1 MARLRRNLSERAIR
15 NHPIPYF
22 GRKRI
27 AEIKR
32 VDVLECIRPESV
44 NVSRALCAPHSPR
57 DAAGDIVTV
66 RDI

>member
-1 MARLRRNLSERAIR
+1 MARLGRNLSERAIR
-15 NHPIPYF
+15 NHPTPYF
-22 GRKRI
+22 RRKRI

-32 VDVLECIRPESV
+32 VDVPEFIRSESV

-57 DAAGDIVTV
+57 DSAGDIVAV